1 MKICFWNTMPSH
13 YTQPFYK
20 VLSKHVDLEV
30 RYFEKVS
37 KTRIDLGWNSYEYLP
52 NNQKYVESLN
62 EGIISLPDWKNRIHI
77 ISGYSSHFN
86 KDLIKLFIKNNV
98 KWAHWGERSGI
109 NLVKMIH
116 FNYIMF
122 DILYPLFIWVRGY
135 KKYAKLINRNALGAF
150 AIGGAAKKDFIN
162 WGVNEHKIEILPYSI
177 NALSKPNES
186 PSWFNA
192 DNEKYFIYLG
202 TLNKGKG
209 IGILLKAFEKLNFRN
224 RRNKWKLILAGKDE
238 SCGFY
243 NKLSERYKIS
253 DKVIFTGPIKVGEIN
268 KHIYYA
274 DVFVLPTL
282 FDGWGV
288 VINEAISIGKPVI
301 STNQAG
307 ASMHLI
313 KNGKNGFIVNAKD
326 DLTFKNAMQ
335 SFIDNPDL
343 ISAYG
348 ENSFKIFQEYS
359 PESNSIRFIDAI
371 NKWI

>member
-1 MKICFWNTMPSH
+1 MKICIWDPMPSH
-13 YTQPFYK
+13 YGQHFYK
-20 VLSKHVDLEV
+20 VLSKHIDLEV
-30 RYFEKVS
+30 RYFEKVP

-52 NNQKYVESLN
+52 NNQKYIESLD
-62 EGIISLPDWKNRIHI
+62 ESIISLPDWKNRIHI
-77 ISGYSSHFN
+77 ISGYSFYFN

-122 DILYPLFIWVRGY
+122 DILYPLFIWARGY

-150 AIGGAAKKDFIN
+150 AVGEASKKDFIH

-177 NALSKPNES
+177 NALSKPEES
-186 PSWFNA
+186 PPWFNA

-202 TLNKGKG
+202 NLNKRKG
-209 IGILLKAFEKLNFRN
+209 IGVLLKAFEKLNFRN

-253 DKVIFTGPIKVGEIN
+253 DKVIFTGHIKAGEIN

-301 STNQAG
+301 STSQAG
-307 ASMHLI
+307 ASIHLI

-326 DLTFKNAMQ
+326 VLTLKNAMQ
-335 SFIDNPDL
+335 SFIDNPNL